1 MKLTNLVIVMAL
13 AIAGLAG
20 CDSKRDEDVAA
31 IRAHMDKKAAEEEAQ
46 KAKSKANF
54 EAMKKNAQKS
64 VDRQGH
70 RSVAKT

>member
-31 IRAHMDKKAAEEEAQ
+31 IRAQMEKEAAEKEAQ

-64 VDRQGH
+64 AASQGH
-70 RSVAKT
+70 